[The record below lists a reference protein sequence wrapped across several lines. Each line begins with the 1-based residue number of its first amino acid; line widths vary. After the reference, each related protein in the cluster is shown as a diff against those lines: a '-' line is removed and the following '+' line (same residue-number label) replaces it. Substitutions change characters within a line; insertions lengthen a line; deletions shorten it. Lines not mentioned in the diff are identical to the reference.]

1 MPRDQHNQKKL
12 KEINTPENPVAKIKA
27 ITTKYSDGTRVHNN
41 SHYDSERTPPATL
54 LCCGAKVQLSG
65 RNIKPEWGLFNGSI
79 GTVRDIVYNDNENPN
94 HDELPKYILVE
105 FTQYKG
111 PILVPDNPLLV
122 PIPPMEVNCNR
133 KRCCR
138 RKYVPLV
145 LAFAKTVHTFQ
156 GQNVGPV
163 QPGQSPNAFEKII
176 ADPGAKSFEGT
187 NPGLFYS
194 TTSRGTTIGTKE
206 KKFLLCCISLVTI

>member
-1 MPRDQHNQKKL
+1 M
-12 KEINTPENPVAKIKA
+12 
-27 ITTKYSDGTRVHNN
+27 
-41 SHYDSERTPPATL
+41 
-54 LCCGAKVQLSG
+54 
-65 RNIKPEWGLFNGSI
+65 
-79 GTVRDIVYNDNENPN
+79 YNDNENPN

-194 TTSRGTTIGTKE
+194 TTSRATTIGTKE
-206 KKFLLCCISLVTI
+206 NKFSSSLYFTGNNMNRERISNMTTNKQGQTYKKVQRRKEWVQYLNSNNHQSNLSPSQKEEIFK